1 MKAQLLT
8 TLAVSYFAT
17 LGNGQDGA
25 VAPTIVQGASGPGIQ
40 GNVGWTQAQQD
51 AELDRAALAARQK
64 KALMESMASY
74 SQKPPVITSAEQ
86 YLQVHRPAVPRSPE
100 GSGPTP
106 QAVRSNNYVPAFE
119 NASSSRS
126 GSDSGSAP
134 AMLGSSPDLPEKKPG
149 LFSLFKSKEKAEV
162 VGDPGPNPY
171 SGAPAPPAASY
182 PETSAMNAD
191 PASTPPSPAPPTSA
205 PASDPATTSNA
216 VAAATEGAPAAEK
229 PSLFG
234 RLFGK
239 SKTSAPSAMP
249 DPSLSS
255 PGMPSSPPLPP
266 PTEGPASSDPVG
278 IPSPP
283 SFSAPPAPASAPA
296 ASPAPAPATGGSG
309 EETSIFVRR
318 EGGGGAG
325 SGATVL
331 TTAQA
336 TVAGVLVKLYEGSS
350 VTVLERSGSM
360 ARIRLSD
367 GREGTVA
374 ASALSR

>member
-1 MKAQLLT
+1 MKPQLWTL
-8 TLAVSYFAT
+8 LAVSYFAP

-25 VAPTIVQGASGPGIQ
+25 VAPTIVQGSSGPGIQ

-51 AELDRAALAARQK
+51 AELERAALAARQK

-86 YLQVHRPAVPRSPE
+86 YLQVHRSTVPRSPE

-119 NASSSRS
+119 NTSTGRANANPSP
-126 GSDSGSAP
+126 AP
-134 AMLGSSPDLPEKKPG
+134 AKPSSKLPEKKTG
-149 LFSLFKSKEKAEV
+149 LFGLFKSKEKEEIS
-162 VGDPGPNPY
+162 GDLVPNPY
-171 SGAPAPPAASY
+171 SGEPAPPAASY
-182 PETSAMNAD
+182 PETPAMSPD
-191 PASTPPSPAPPTSA
+191 PASVPPAPA
-205 PASDPATTSNA
+205 PIPANEANEAIAS
-216 VAAATEGAPAAEK
+216 ATEGTPPGEK

-239 SKTSAPSAMP
+239 SKATEPSAMP
-249 DPSLSS
+249 DPTLSA
-255 PGMPSSPPLPP
+255 PTVPASPPLPP
-266 PTEGPASSDPVG
+266 TTEAPASSDPVG

-296 ASPAPAPATGGSG
+296 TSPAAAPATEGPG
-309 EETSIFVRR
+309 EEPSIFVRR
-318 EGGGGAG
+318 PAGGAAG
-325 SGATVL
+325 PGATVL
-331 TTAQA
+331 TTTQA

>member
-1 MKAQLLT
+1 MKPQLWTL
-8 TLAVSYFAT
+8 LAVSYFAT

-51 AELDRAALAARQK
+51 AELGRAALAARQK
-64 KALMESMASY
+64 KALMESMASF

-119 NASSSRS
+119 NTSSGRS
-126 GSDSGSAP
+126 GNDSRPASAMSG
-134 AMLGSSPDLPEKKPG
+134 ASPEVPEKKPG
-149 LFSLFKSKEKAEV
+149 LFSLFKSKEKAEGG
-162 VGDPGPNPY
+162 GDPGPNPY
-171 SGAPAPPAASY
+171 SGVPVPPAASY

-191 PASTPPSPAPPTSA
+191 PASTPPTPAPSTS
-205 PASDPATTSNA
+205 PPATDPGTTSEA
-216 VAAATEGAPAAEK
+216 IAAATEGSTASEK
-229 PSLFG
+229 PSIFG

-239 SKTSAPSAMP
+239 PKTTEPSAVP
-249 DPSLSS
+249 DPTL
-255 PGMPSSPPLPP
+255 PAPAMPSGPLLPP
-266 PTEGPASSDPVG
+266 TTEAPASSDPVG

-283 SFSAPPAPASAPA
+283 SFSAPPAPASAP
-296 ASPAPAPATGGSG
+296 SAPPTSSAGGSG
-309 EETSIFVRR
+309 DEPSIFVRR
-318 EGGGGAG
+318 AG
-325 SGATVL
+325 SGTSGASATVL
-331 TTAQA
+331 GTTQA
-336 TVAGVLVKLYEGSS
+336 TVAGVLVRLYEGSS